1 MRISDGSSDVCS
13 SDLGRGMSGMIDLG
27 RGSLVDR
34 AVDAVRDY
42 IRIHDLKVGD
52 TLPGE
57 GSFATELGVS
67 RPVMREAFGAPTA
80 LRLVDVGNVRKPH
93 VAAFDGSV
101 MARSAVRRVG
111 DKCGHTLRPRW

>member
-42 IRIHDLKVGD
+42 IRFHDLKVGD

-67 RPVMREAFGAPTA
+67 RPVMREAFGALTA
-80 LRLVDVGNVRKPH
+80 LRLVEIGRAH
-93 VAAFDGSV
+93 VCTPVTNAHLV
-101 MARSAVRRVG
+101 CRLLL
-111 DKCGHTLRPRW
+111 DKKKDRAQYYLLITQP

>member
-67 RPVMREAFGAPTA
+67 RPVMREAFGALTA
-80 LRLVDVGNVRKPH
+80 LRLVDVGNGRKPR
-93 VAAFDGSV
+93 VAAIDGS
-101 MARSAVRRVG
+101 RSEE
-111 DKCGHTLRPRW
+111 HTSELQSLMRT